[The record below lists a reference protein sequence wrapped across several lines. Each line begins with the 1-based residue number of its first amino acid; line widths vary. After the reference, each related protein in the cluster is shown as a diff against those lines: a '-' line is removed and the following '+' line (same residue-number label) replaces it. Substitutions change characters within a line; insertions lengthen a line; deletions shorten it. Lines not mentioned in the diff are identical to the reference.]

1 MPISVLLSLLLAA
14 ALVTLIFLFI
24 SYQCNKPEEK
34 YYIIKFKQFKALYII
49 HPEAWRE
56 TEYFGHIY
64 YTSTKDNGYYRKVKT
79 YRIYFNFIDYY
90 RYKIFMFIERYWAK
104 RELSKDLV
112 ESFQNDIET
121 YKTKSRK
128 DLEERK
134 EKLLKEVEEA
144 RKRLI

>member
-1 MPISVLLSLLLAA
+1 MPFIILLTVIFGIILLL
-14 ALVTLIFLFI
+14 FI
-24 SYQCNKPEEK
+24 NYQMNKPEEK

-56 TEYFGHIY
+56 TKYIKNLY
-64 YTSTKDNGYYRKVKT
+64 YKSVKDNGYYTIEKE
-79 YRIYFNFIDYY
+79 YLIYFNFIDYY
-90 RYKIFMFIERYWAK
+90 RYKIFMFIEKYCAK
-104 RELSKDLV
+104 RELPKDLV

-121 YKTKSRK
+121 FKTKSRK

-144 RKRLI
+144 RKRLA